1 MSMSIPKRFAILVDA
16 SFLKWKLYAEINSN
30 RGRGERRHIT
40 CPDIVRKI
48 KSIGEKRE
56 LREHELFRVFYYD
69 APPGEGQFVNPLS
82 SKSINY
88 ANTETSARNTQIL
101 SEIGLER
108 NFAVRKGSVK
118 YRGWVVP
125 NNKVG
130 EVVKR
135 HQPIIRDDDLKPDF
149 QQKGVDMKIGLDIA
163 SLSAKHVVDILVLV
177 TGDADFIPAMKLAR
191 REGLLVYLEALGH
204 GVNDMLKVHADV
216 VI

>member
-1 MSMSIPKRFAILVDA
+1 MSIPKRFAVLVDA
-16 SFLKWKLYAEINSN
+16 SFLKWKLYAEINS
-30 RGRGERRHIT
+30 GRDRKERRHIT

-48 KSIGEKRE
+48 KSISGKRE

-69 APPGEGQFVNPLS
+69 APPGEGQIVNPLS
-82 SKSINY
+82 SKLIDY

-101 SEIGLER
+101 GDIGLER
-108 NFAVRKGSVK
+108 YFAVRKGTVK
-118 YRGWVVP
+118 YRGWIVP

-130 EVVKR
+130 EISKRQQPVV
-135 HQPIIRDDDLKPDF
+135 QAEDLKPDF
-149 QQKGVDMKIGLDIA
+149 QQKGVDMRIGLDIA
-163 SLSAKHVVDILVLV
+163 SLSTKHIVDILVLV

-191 REGLLVYLEALGH
+191 REGLLVYLEAMGH